1 MGRKRQRSSGATGTA
16 PSGPEKTPSRVEQPT
31 AKKQKKTLQLKVI
44 GVKKPSIE
52 PPKPAA
58 AAAAPA
64 AEKSS
69 AVTDSELKSKKKKKK
84 KKANKNKADES
95 SASSA
100 VKGESKANESG
111 PADIDDLFQSL
122 KTKKQASEKAAEL
135 KKREEELQKRKA
147 RKEREQL
154 DDQIK
159 RLEAQNTNV
168 TAMQGQNPD
177 PRPVR
182 YDEDG
187 LPIYTEASLQ
197 IGKGGDTAD
206 SPSTRVDPMELRA
219 FGLEDRADAVISAA
233 ASSWSL
239 GQLSQWREQVLCVA
253 TPAGDATAARKH
265 SQEFLR
271 QRQRGFRQQM
281 LRATA
286 PRHQAPAG
294 HECM

>member
-16 PSGPEKTPSRVEQPT
+16 PSGPEKTPSPVEQPT

-58 AAAAPA
+58 APAPA

-69 AVTDSELKSKKKKKK
+69 AVADSELKSKKKKK

-122 KTKKQASEKAAEL
+122 KTKKQESEKAAEL
-135 KKREEELQKRKA
+135 KKREEEHQKRKA

-239 GQLSQWREQVLCVA
+239 GQLSQWREQMLCVA
-253 TPAGDATAARKH
+253 TPAGGDNATAAARKH

-271 QRQRGFRQQM
+271 QRQREFRQQM

-286 PRHQAPAG
+286 PRHQG
-294 HECM
+294 NE